1 MALTKNGW
9 KPLETFSL
17 SSKET
22 WLQRKFLTNIC
33 NKKTVNSDELDLKML
48 QNSTIWNIIHRLST
62 FLLDPWI
69 CCTFTIQLQP
79 YIYIHIIQK
88 KVTHCIS
95 FHIITLK
102 FSAKIVFEIQTPK
115 VFCVFSVHIH
125 QNVECLTIKLCSA
138 LRSNKLFAS
147 CNPKLLLD
155 IVLGLCLR
163 PMLRKIVLFAAQM
176 TSPDVDL
183 WSYEICFGYQKIQ
196 YSLLL
201 FTLQQKY
208 MYICW
213 WPLTTAK
220 LGQYV

>member
-1 MALTKNGW
+1 MNL
-9 KPLETFSL
+9 LH
-17 SSKET
+17 
-22 WLQRKFLTNIC
+22 IY
-33 NKKTVNSDELDLKML
+33 NSA
-48 QNSTIWNIIHRLST
+48 SA
-62 FLLDPWI
+62 
-69 CCTFTIQLQP
+69 
-79 YIYIHIIQK
+79 IHIHTHYTK
-88 KVTHCIS
+88 KVTHRIS

-208 MYICW
+208 MYICGDH
-213 WPLTTAK
+213 WPL
-220 LGQYV
+220 QS